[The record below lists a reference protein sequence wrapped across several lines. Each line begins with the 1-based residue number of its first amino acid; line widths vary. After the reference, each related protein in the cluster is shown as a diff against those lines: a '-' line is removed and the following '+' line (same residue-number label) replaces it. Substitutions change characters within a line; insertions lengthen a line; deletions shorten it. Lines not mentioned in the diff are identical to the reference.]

1 MRRTI
6 TAFILSLCSINAA
19 LADEPIELEI
29 KGPLTQGALILAK
42 SEPGVTAT
50 LNDEPLQV
58 TEQGYIVFGFARKA
72 PLKNTLVIKKGEST
86 ITKELTLTPRE
97 YKIDRVDGV
106 PQKTV
111 TPDPAQVKR
120 ARKEAEKVW
129 IARQKETDSTDFLTP
144 VIKPAKGRISG
155 VYGSQRIF
163 NGEPRNPH
171 YGEDIAGPTGTPV
184 KAPWPGEVVLA
195 EPDLFYSGGTI
206 IIEHG
211 YKVTTT
217 YLHLSELSVNVGDKV
232 KQGELIGA
240 VGATGRA
247 TGPHLDWRVNWGN
260 ERLDPALLP
269 QLYQD

>member
-1 MRRTI
+1 MRK
-6 TAFILSLCSINAA
+6 FISVVTLLLSSASVAVAEQPL
-19 LADEPIELEI
+19 PLEI
-29 KGPLTQGALILAK
+29 KGTLTQGALILAK

-50 LNDEPLQV
+50 LNGEPLEV
-58 TEQGYIVFGFARKA
+58 TSQGYIVFGFPRKS
-72 PLKNTLVIKKGEST
+72 PLENTLVV
-86 ITKELTLTPRE
+86 TKNGNKVTRKLTLESRD
-97 YKIDRVDGV
+97 YKIDRVNGV

-111 TPDPAQVKR
+111 TPDPAQIKR

-129 IARQKETDSTDFLTP
+129 LARQTKTTRTDFLTP
-144 VIKPAKGRISG
+144 VVKPAEGRISG

-184 KAPWPGEVVLA
+184 KAPWPGNVVLA

-211 YKVTTT
+211 YKITTT
-217 YLHLSELSVNVGDKV
+217 YLHLSELHVEVGDKV
-232 KQGELIGA
+232 QQGDSIGEI
-240 VGATGRA
+240 GATGRA

-269 QLYQD
+269 QLYQN

>member
-1 MRRTI
+1 MRKI
-6 TAFILSLCSINAA
+6 ACAAVLLLSWTSTV
-19 LADEPIELEI
+19 LADEVLPLEI

-42 SEPGVTAT
+42 TELGVSAT
-50 LNDEPLQV
+50 LNGEELQV
-58 TEQGYIVFGFARKA
+58 TEQGYIVFGFPRKA
-72 PLKNTLVIKKGEST
+72 PLENTLVIKKGEQT
-86 ITKELTLTPRE
+86 ITRELILKPRE

-111 TPDPAQVKR
+111 TPDPEQVKR
-120 ARKEAEKVW
+120 AKKEAGKVW
-129 IARQKETDSTDFLTP
+129 LARQKETTRTDFLTP
-144 VIKPAKGRISG
+144 VTKPAEGRISG

-184 KAPWPGEVVLA
+184 HAPWSGDVVLA

-217 YLHLSELSVNVGDKV
+217 YLHLSELHVEVGDKV
-232 KQGELIGA
+232 EQGDSIGA
-240 VGATGRA
+240 IGATGRA

>member
-1 MRRTI
+1 MRKMMV
-6 TAFILSLCSINAA
+6 AAA
-19 LADEPIELEI
+19 LALCSANMASADESLPLEI
-29 KGPLTQGALILAK
+29 KGSLTQGALILAK

-50 LNDEPLQV
+50 LNGEPLQV
-58 TEQGYIVFGFARKA
+58 TEQGYIVFGFPRKA
-72 PLKNTLVIKKGEST
+72 ELENTLVVSKGENT
-86 ITKELTLTPRE
+86 VTKELTLEPRE

-111 TPDPAQVKR
+111 TPDPEQVKR

-129 IARQKETDSTDFLTP
+129 VARQKETTRTDFLTP
-144 VIKPAKGRISG
+144 IAKPAEGRISG

-217 YLHLSELSVNVGDKV
+217 YLHLSELHVDVGDKIE
-232 KQGELIGA
+232 QGDSIGA
-240 VGATGRA
+240 IGATGRA